1 MLYDWGETPY
11 LYDRLQTAFA
21 DQMRLTSRRSR
32 PSHSAWKSRK
42 DRGIPTFLQ
51 PRLLLGP
58 QFKPDKSRAK
68 KTGHFGK
75 LGDGYPISA
84 GGHPIAFLP
93 HVKLRGGLSA
103 RGGVF
108 SPAQW

>member
-1 MLYDWGETPY
+1 MLCDLGEAAY
-11 LYDRLQTAFA
+11 LYDHLQTAFA
-21 DQMRLTSRRSR
+21 DPMRIMLRCSR

-42 DRGIPTFLQ
+42 DGGLPTFLQ
-51 PRLLLGP
+51 PRPLLGP
-58 QFKPDKSRAK
+58 RLKPDKSRAK

-93 HVKLRGGLSA
+93 HGKLRGGLSA